1 MYQLVSS
8 SPLSLPSSD
17 RFRLISRALSTH
29 IYCQTPLDTNQTTIL
44 RVAPGSPGH
53 IKDPYRN
60 QPGFVASAIPLKQA
74 DQAFNNF
81 EALMNNKNYASLKEN
96 TSYALGFISD
106 LNHTILNTVDLLVYL
121 SVWLYPQ
128 DRFLDALRVV
138 QVWVLCMHTNMYWW
152 QCIIATT
159 TACIIQE
166 WNEFTLF
173 VTFLFQFSIV
183 VFNVNHK
190 FINEW

>member
-1 MYQLVSS
+1 MYLYTNSLILKFLPLPSPPPPLPPLSYKCVYIHVSIS
-8 SPLSLPSSD
+8 FFFPLSLPSSD

-138 QVWVLCMHTNMYWW
+138 QV
-152 QCIIATT
+152 
-159 TACIIQE
+159 
-166 WNEFTLF
+166 
-173 VTFLFQFSIV
+173 
-183 VFNVNHK
+183 
-190 FINEW
+190 